1 MTRPSATA
9 ENSTHPAGGTPPA
22 PAAHAVPRIA
32 LVGVHGFGER
42 HLANLARLEEAGA
55 VELVAVA
62 DPNPPAE
69 GRLAEPV
76 AVFDDLAQL
85 LAADPGVDVV
95 ILATP
100 IQTHAPLALAA
111 LSAGK
116 DVYVEKPPV
125 ASLAQFEEVLTAAE
139 AAGRLVQVGF
149 QSLGSHALP
158 AIRTLVEAGGIGD
171 VLGLSAQGQWVRS
184 KAYVKRSRWAGKR
197 SLDGID
203 VVDGVATNAL
213 AHAVAT
219 ALHMAGARTIGDVE
233 SVDTDLYRAHDT
245 ESDDTSILRV
255 RTAAGT
261 TLLCGL
267 TLCAPE
273 QQNPS
278 VTVHGTL
285 GEITLFYTEDE
296 VVISTADG
304 ECRETFGRT
313 DLLENLLDARSTGAP
328 LLCSLPHT
336 GAFTTVLEAIRTA
349 PAPQQIGPEHITWEG
364 EGDDAHPVVHGIGP
378 LLERAA
384 KAQATFA
391 ELGVPWAGKLPP
403 VRTLALDGHEVAEY
417 QDGSRIRAVSSPR
430 PYLHPVR
437 TRSGI
442 VVTDHQPLDHVWHLG
457 VGVALQDVDGI
468 NFWGGRTYTRAA
480 GQYIWRP
487 DHGTIT
493 ATSVEETAAAV
504 GRQEG
509 RLQETLSWN
518 GPDGA
523 PVLAEERTWTWS
535 GVSPSTWQLSL
546 DFALSPAGD
555 QPVSLGSPGSNGRHE
570 GGYGGFF
577 WRLPECEGATVWTPE
592 GEGESGVHGSV
603 TPWLAWS
610 GKFGTEPLAAGQS
623 DDGTSVGSATLVFVA
638 AAESTDPWFVRVDGY
653 PGVGQSLAW
662 DTPVIAEPGHPVQR
676 SITVFV
682 ADGILD
688 TADIEV
694 LINRQGN
701 RS

>member
-1 MTRPSATA
+1 MTQQSATA
-9 ENSTHPAGGTPPA
+9 ESSTQPAGDTPPA
-22 PAAHAVPRIA
+22 ADPAAVPRIA

-62 DPNPPAE
+62 DPNPPAQ
-69 GRLAEPV
+69 GRLAESV

-125 ASLAQFEEVLTAAE
+125 ASRAQFEDVLAAAE
-139 AAGRLVQVGF
+139 TAGRLVQVGF
-149 QSLGSHALP
+149 QSLGSLALP
-158 AIRTLVEAGGIGD
+158 AIRTLVESGGIGD
-171 VLGLSAQGQWVRS
+171 VLGLSATGQWVRS
-184 KAYVKRSRWAGKR
+184 KAYFKRSRWAGKR

-219 ALHMAGARTIGDVE
+219 ALHMAGAHTIADVE

-255 RTAAGT
+255 RTAGGT

-267 TLCAPE
+267 TLCAAE

-285 GEITLFYTEDE
+285 ARSRCTTPRMRWLSPP
-296 VVISTADG
+296 VTASAG
-304 ECRETFGRT
+304 RLSAGPTCWRTCWTRGPPAPRCCVPCRTPAPSQRCWKPSAPHRRRSRS
-313 DLLENLLDARSTGAP
+313 ARSTSRGRGKAM
-328 LLCSLPHT
+328 T
-336 GAFTTVLEAIRTA
+336 
-349 PAPQQIGPEHITWEG
+349 
-364 EGDDAHPVVHGIGP
+364 AHPVVHGIGP

-391 ELGVPWAGKLPP
+391 ELGVPWARKLPP
-403 VRTLALDGHEVAEY
+403 VRSLTLDGQEIAEY

-437 TRSGI
+437 TLTGT

-468 NFWGGRTYTRAA
+468 NFWGGRTYTREA
-480 GQYIWRP
+480 GQYVWRP
-487 DHGTIT
+487 DHGRIT
-493 ATSVEETAAAV
+493 GTSIEETAAV
-504 GRQEG
+504 TGGQDG
-509 RLQETLSWN
+509 RLRETLTWN
-518 GPDGA
+518 GPDDA
-523 PVLAEERTWTWS
+523 PVLVEERTWTWS
-535 GVSPSTWQLSL
+535 GVSSAAWQLSL

-555 QPVSLGSPGSNGRHE
+555 QPVSLGSPGSNGRLE

-577 WRLPECEGATVWTPE
+577 WRLPECGGATVWTPA
-592 GEGESGVHGSV
+592 GAGESEVHGSV
-603 TPWLAWS
+603 TPWLAWA
-610 GKFGTEPLAAGQS
+610 GEFGA
-623 DDGTSVGSATLVFVA
+623 GSATLVFVPS
-638 AAESTDPWFVRVDGY
+638 EGSTDPWFVRADGY

-662 DTPVIAEPGHPVQR
+662 DTPVIAEPGSPVQR

-682 ADGILD
+682 ADGILG
-688 TADIEV
+688 TADIES
-694 LINRQGN
+694 LINHRGN

>member
-1 MTRPSATA
+1 MIDHPATA
-9 ENSTHPAGGTPPA
+9 ERESHSEGT
-22 PAAHAVPRIA
+22 AATATVPRIA

-42 HLANLARLEEAGA
+42 HLANLARLQEGGTL
-55 VELVAVA
+55 ELVAVA
-62 DPNPPAE
+62 DPNPPAQ
-69 GRLAEPV
+69 GRLSESV
-76 AVFDDLAQL
+76 AVFDDLDQL

-111 LSAGK
+111 LAAGK

-125 ASLAQFEEVLTAAE
+125 ASIAQFQEVLAAAE

-149 QSLGSHALP
+149 QSLGSQALP
-158 AIRTLVEAGGIGD
+158 AIRALVKSGGIGD
-171 VLGLSAQGQWVRS
+171 VLGLSATGQWVRNM
-184 KAYVKRSRWAGKR
+184 AYFKRSRWAGKR
-197 SLDGID
+197 NLNGID

-219 ALHMAGARTIGDVE
+219 GLHLAGAHTAADVK
-233 SVDTDLYRAHDT
+233 SVETDLYRAHDT
-245 ESDDTSILRV
+245 QSDDTSVIRV

-273 QQNPS
+273 QQRPS
-278 VTVHGTL
+278 VTVHGTR

-296 VVISTADG
+296 VVISTPDG
-304 ECRETFGRT
+304 ERREKFGRT
-313 DLLENLLDARSTGAP
+313 DLLENLLEARSAGTP
-328 LLCSLPHT
+328 LLCSLPDT

-349 PAPQQIGPEHITWEG
+349 PAPQPIHADHIRWEG
-364 EGDDAHPVVHGIGP
+364 NGDDAHPVVHDIGAVI
-378 LLERAA
+378 ERAV

-391 ELGVPWAGKLPP
+391 ELGVPWARKLPP
-403 VRTLALDGHEVAEY
+403 VRMLTLGGRTVAEY

-437 TRSGI
+437 TLQGT

-468 NFWGGRTYTRAA
+468 NFWGGRTYTREAS
-480 GQYIWRP
+480 QYVWRP
-487 DHGTIT
+487 DHGSIT
-493 ATSVEETAAAV
+493 LKDSSVGGAV
-504 GRQEG
+504 VYSGDSAGE
-509 RLQETLSWN
+509 LQETLSWN
-518 GPDGA
+518 GPDGT
-523 PVLAEERTWTWS
+523 PVLFEDRAWSWTGINSSAWR
-535 GVSPSTWQLSL
+535 LSL
-546 DFALSPAGD
+546 DFALSPAAD

-577 WRLPECEGATVWTPE
+577 WRLPACEGAAVWTPA
-592 GEGESGVHGSV
+592 GAGESEVHGSV
-603 TPWLAWS
+603 SPWLAW
-610 GKFGTEPLAAGQS
+610 AGEF
-623 DDGTSVGSATLVFVA
+623 DGGSATLVFVA
-638 AAESTDPWFVRVDGY
+638 AEGSTDPWFVRVDGY

-662 DTPVIAEPGHPVQR
+662 ETPVIAEPGNPVQR
-676 SITVFV
+676 SVTVFV
-682 ADGILD
+682 ADGILG
-688 TADIEV
+688 TTDIKE
-694 LINRQGN
+694 LINQQGN